1 MSLARDVLKTALC
14 PLIAPAC
21 GQWEGDQA
29 ALSEAI
35 SSVSLESPPV
45 SVPSQQPFCSE
56 GLIAAG
62 YISSVTSAIAT
73 WYILNVTVPPEP
85 VSMLLKNLS
94 RPFKTDTIEQHSV
107 LFQFCCFIFTFLG
120 DDGVNN
126 CTHELFSKYFTQTTT
141 FLKWRV

>member
-21 GQWEGDQA
+21 GRWEGDQA

-107 LFQFCCFIFTFLG
+107 LFQFCCCCPYSWATLDLRKRLCFGSCSL
-120 DDGVNN
+120 
-126 CTHELFSKYFTQTTT
+126 ERTT
-141 FLKWRV
+141 LHLAPCLS